1 MDCERMRAN
10 ELLAAN
16 MIRQMLTVVTSV
28 RANCIAL
35 WIRVGFDC
43 YRVKE
48 RKTEWEREE
57 RGKKIENRSDSI
69 GAHPSRCHSNW
80 HCIQTTPGNL
90 IPFKIYSVI
99 VWCVQENRSSISI
112 SFGQKNR
119 NMENACKLHDKVREL
134 SVEHVSRAINISIS
148 VFHFIPRSFILSSSS
163 TIRIR
168 MDILTVSDGRS
179 I

>member
-57 RGKKIENRSDSI
+57 RGKK
-69 GAHPSRCHSNW
+69 SRTGLIVLVNIH
-80 HCIQTTPGNL
+80 HDAIQ
-90 IPFKIYSVI
+90 IDI
-99 VWCVQENRSSISI
+99 VSKQLRGI
-112 SFGQKNR
+112 SFHSKY
-119 NMENACKLHDKVREL
+119 
-134 SVEHVSRAINISIS
+134 
-148 VFHFIPRSFILSSSS
+148 IP
-163 TIRIR
+163 
-168 MDILTVSDGRS
+168 
-179 I
+179 